1 MPKLLAAGSNTGP
14 RRGAEARASEGG
26 DQRTTKCRSCG
37 LSTAVNALASS
48 RGDPNPSKRPAA
60 VWPRSSSAMRCA
72 RSGSKYSRWIV
83 AATCSATSRGGAA
96 HRPKGSSTHTNS
108 RRART
113 RGMGGAPR
121 AAGPSCS
128 CARAA
133 PRAGSHPP
141 GRYRQCS
148 SGSDARHT
156 VVEQSRCKG
165 GRSPALAVPRGTTPM
180 SNEPRDLNRDP
191 ITGAP
196 GSHPVGV
203 GVGGTG
209 GAVAGAAVGSLLGPI
224 GTLIGGA
231 VGALAGAAAG
241 KGVAERLDPTGEAEY
256 WRVEYANRPYT
267 DQSFDYD
274 SDYAPAYRYG
284 LTVREQYGSRVWDD
298 TLEAQARLGW
308 ESAKDSSRLS
318 WDQAREAVRDAFD
331 RSDRT
336 YRAYED
342 TDRYY
347 ADQYATADYY
357 RSDYEY
363 ETDYRPAY
371 RYGTYARNSNHA
383 REWDDGLEADLERNW
398 GQARGSSRMEWSDA
412 RHAVRDAWHRVER
425 ALPGDADG
433 DGR

>member
-1 MPKLLAAGSNTGP
+1 
-14 RRGAEARASEGG
+14 
-26 DQRTTKCRSCG
+26 
-37 LSTAVNALASS
+37 
-48 RGDPNPSKRPAA
+48 
-60 VWPRSSSAMRCA
+60 
-72 RSGSKYSRWIV
+72 
-83 AATCSATSRGGAA
+83 
-96 HRPKGSSTHTNS
+96 
-108 RRART
+108 
-113 RGMGGAPR
+113 
-121 AAGPSCS
+121 
-128 CARAA
+128 
-133 PRAGSHPP
+133 
-141 GRYRQCS
+141 
-148 SGSDARHT
+148 
-156 VVEQSRCKG
+156 
-165 GRSPALAVPRGTTPM
+165 M